1 MSENSSQ
8 QKRSFFDE
16 MRYFMLSHE
25 VAFGLYGAFFF
36 LMSAYF
42 ITEYVQYFLAIS
54 LLLTATCIHPSAI
67 GIIPNALEKKFV
79 PTLFRGLLF
88 GFSYGFLNGDHQ
100 IGLLHAFGLLIPLLA
115 GIVYWFGFFAEF
127 MHRRGFSDWII
138 MICTPILATIY
149 VFLILHEMPSFIMA
163 SIVFS
168 ASVLATG
175 MRLRTRSLWDAFLVF
190 IFLYIITSQA
200 QYLFHLFRQLG

>member
-1 MSENSSQ
+1 MESLQ
-8 QKRSFFDE
+8 QKRSFLSE
-16 MRYFMLSHE
+16 MRYFMLYHE

-36 LMSAYF
+36 LIGAF
-42 ITEYVQYFLAIS
+42 LLTEYVQYFIAIS

-67 GIIPNALEKKFV
+67 GIIPNALEKKFA

-100 IGLLHAFGLLIPLLA
+100 FGLMHAFGLLIPLLA
-115 GIVYWFGFFAEF
+115 GIAYWFGFFAEF

-138 MICTPILATIY
+138 MICTPILSTMY
-149 VFLILHEMPSFIMA
+149 VFLILQEIPNFIMA
-163 SIVFS
+163 GIVFS

-175 MRLRTRSLWDAFLVF
+175 MRLRTRSVWDAFLVF

>member
-1 MSENSSQ
+1 METAQ

-16 MRYFMLSHE
+16 LRFYMLSHE
-25 VAFGLYGAFFF
+25 VAFGLYGACLILICGMFFPT
-36 LMSAYF
+36 Y
-42 ITEYVQYFLAIS
+42 IHYPIAIS
-54 LLLTATCIHPSAI
+54 LFLTATCIHVTAI
-67 GIIPNALEKKFV
+67 GILSNAFEKHFGA
-79 PTLFRGLLF
+79 TLLRGLLF
-88 GFSYGFLNGDHQ
+88 GFSYGFLSGDHQ

-149 VFLILHEMPSFIMA
+149 VFLILDEMPDFIMA
-163 SIVFS
+163 GIVFS

-175 MRLRTRSLWDAFLVF
+175 MRLRTRSMWDAFLVF